1 MATFVHLTPEKN
13 VGSITRAGIKTHQTW
28 HAEVP
33 EGVYAMPVVPNF
45 VIAHQW
51 LRELK
56 HSGQRTICGVY
67 VRIPDDE
74 QVFLG
79 HYRQAHAR
87 CSAAEALGVIMHN
100 ANAEGYEVVIPRK
113 IEANEV
119 TAVRHL
125 PQVLGW
131 RYYPGAHGHMPCGC
145 PVCQPKGGIKTRKI
159 RKAFEE

>member
-13 VGSITRAGIKTHQTW
+13 IKVIERAGIKTHQTW

-33 EGVYAMPVVPNF
+33 EGVYTMPMVPHF

-56 HSGQRTICGVY
+56 DSGQRTICGVY
-67 VRIPDDE
+67 VRIADDE
-74 QVFLG
+74 QVFVG
-79 HYRQAHAR
+79 HYRQAHIWCTAV
-87 CSAAEALGVIMHN
+87 EAFGLIMHHMN
-100 ANAEGYEVVIPRK
+100 AAGYEVIIPRK

-119 TAVRHL
+119 AAIRHL

-131 RYYPGAHGHMPCGC
+131 RYFPNAHGHVPCGC
-145 PVCQPKGGIKTRKI
+145 PVCQPKGGIKTRRI
-159 RKAFEE
+159 RKAF